1 VDGPVQLG
9 GEGRH
14 GRASSALL
22 IGAIAT
28 VTIAVAGLG
37 PAAAHGTVP
46 SRLNAGGRPVG
57 GTSTSIDGGAPVLSS
72 GRSELAAAPAPGLQR
87 RRSGSAISLTPS
99 TAKPRWAC
107 PQRAC
112 EAIIDPRPVRAS
124 HGYALPNGGPQLEGS
139 GELGG
144 YSPQDLRSAYKIPT
158 AVGSTQTIALVDAYG
173 YSTAEADLAKYRE
186 RYGLE
191 PCTKGNGCFRKV
203 NEKGEEANYPPNN
216 EEWSLESALDLDMA
230 SAACAK
236 CHLLLVEATTEN
248 PADTAES
255 VNTAAKLGA
264 TEISNSYGYPE
275 GYEPYCGKTGCA
287 EFSNDYK
294 HTGVF
299 VTASAGDSGYNNHF
313 FGLAS
318 PDFPATSPNVV
329 AVGGTSLHKAAN
341 ARGWSE
347 QVWNE
352 PAGKIGTG
360 GGCSKFESK
369 PAWQTDK
376 GCAKR
381 MDNDVAAVAAVETPV
396 SVYSSLIAGGWED
409 FGGTS
414 ASSPLMAGIAAH
426 ASAHTR
432 SLGADAFYEAP
443 GSLFDVT
450 TGSNGTCTPPS
461 EDAYFC
467 NAEVGYDG
475 PTGLGTPN
483 GVPAGPPPSVVTG
496 VASLVARSSA
506 TLNGTVNPNGGEVG
520 VCKLE
525 FGTSVAYGSSAGC
538 VPSPGSGEGVVGV
551 SAAVSGLVG
560 NTTYHFR
567 VVASNV
573 GGSGV
578 GSDQT
583 FKTLAT
589 APSELQFAASIGHYE
604 NSEIKFRGP
613 SVVAVDPSGNA
624 WVADRG
630 NRRVV
635 EFNAERKYVRQFG
648 EEGSGPG
655 QFMGIGGVATSAS
668 GHVFVSDPGNYRVQ
682 EFGPAGEFV
691 RSFTGHLFEPGG
703 VAVDA
708 EGNVWVLNS
717 RNYPEGGRVVEF
729 SPTGGFL
736 GAWGSSGSGAGQL
749 GWAYGLAVAGGH
761 VYVAENVNQRV
772 QEFSTTGE
780 FVRQFDEKGSGN
792 GKSNQPYGIAAA
804 PGTGNL
810 YVSEAGG
817 SRVQEFSPTGGFVA
831 AFGSA
836 GSGNGQFGALSP
848 QGVAAGPSGRVL
860 VADTANNRVQE
871 WAGGEAPSY
880 LASITHYENSEIR
893 FRSPNAVAVDP
904 AGNIWVADSG
914 NQRLVEF
921 NAARKYV
928 RQFGE
933 EGSGPGQFQG
943 IGGIATNAAGDVY
956 VSDPGNYRVQE
967 FGPAGEFLRAFTG
980 HLAEP
985 AGIAVDAEGNVWVL
999 NSRNYPEGGRVVEFS
1014 ATGSFLGAWG
1024 SSGSAAGQLG
1034 WAFGLAVAGG
1044 HVYVAENVNQRV
1056 QEFSTTGEF
1065 VRQFDE
1071 KGSGNGKSNQPYG
1084 IAADPTTGN
1093 IYVTENGNNRV
1104 QAFTPTGAFI
1114 ATFGSPGTGNGQ
1126 FGPQSPQG
1134 IAIGATTGNA
1144 IIADTTNNRIQE
1156 WAAP

>member
-1 VDGPVQLG
+1 VTTA
-9 GEGRH
+9 
-14 GRASSALL
+14 ASSITQTSATLNGTVNPNGGTVSACRFEYGGAGPGEYFNSVPCSSLPGSGETPVAVAAALESL
-22 IGAIAT
+22 GENSTYHFRVVATNAGGTSYGSDQSLKTLPSPPTVVTEAASAITSGGAKLPGTVNPNNGEVSECKLEYGTTVSYGSSSPCVPSPGSGENQVAVSAT
-28 VTIAVAGLG
+28 VTGLAGKTTYHFRIS
-37 PAAAHGTVP
+37 AT
-46 SRLNAGGRPVG
+46 NAGGTSNGADRTFKTLPNAPTVVTGAASGVAQTSAVLNASVNPNGGTVSVCTLEYGTTTAYGSSAACVPSPGSGESTVAVSASVTGLSVNTTYHFRVLATNVG
-57 GTSTSIDGGAPVLSS
+57 GTSA
-72 GRSELAAAPAPGLQR
+72 
-87 RRSGSAISLTPS
+87 GSDQVFKT
-99 TAKPRWAC
+99 
-107 PQRAC
+107 
-112 EAIIDPRPVRAS
+112 
-124 HGYALPNGGPQLEGS
+124 LP
-139 GELGG
+139 
-144 YSPQDLRSAYKIPT
+144 K
-158 AVGSTQTIALVDAYG
+158 
-173 YSTAEADLAKYRE
+173 
-186 RYGLE
+186 
-191 PCTKGNGCFRKV
+191 
-203 NEKGEEANYPPNN
+203 
-216 EEWSLESALDLDMA
+216 
-230 SAACAK
+230 
-236 CHLLLVEATTEN
+236 
-248 PADTAES
+248 
-255 VNTAAKLGA
+255 
-264 TEISNSYGYPE
+264 
-275 GYEPYCGKTGCA
+275 
-287 EFSNDYK
+287 
-294 HTGVF
+294 
-299 VTASAGDSGYNNHF
+299 
-313 FGLAS
+313 
-318 PDFPATSPNVV
+318 
-329 AVGGTSLHKAAN
+329 
-341 ARGWSE
+341 
-347 QVWNE
+347 
-352 PAGKIGTG
+352 
-360 GGCSKFESK
+360 
-369 PAWQTDK
+369 
-376 GCAKR
+376 
-381 MDNDVAAVAAVETPV
+381 
-396 SVYSSLIAGGWED
+396 
-409 FGGTS
+409 
-414 ASSPLMAGIAAH
+414 
-426 ASAHTR
+426 
-432 SLGADAFYEAP
+432 
-443 GSLFDVT
+443 
-450 TGSNGTCTPPS
+450 
-461 EDAYFC
+461 
-467 NAEVGYDG
+467 
-475 PTGLGTPN
+475 
-483 GVPAGPPPSVVTG
+483 PPSVVTG

-506 TLNGTVNPNGGEVG
+506 TLNATVNPNGGEVG

-551 SAAVSGLVG
+551 SAAVTGLVG

-567 VVASNV
+567 VVASNA

-589 APSELQFAASIGHYE
+589 SPSELVFAAGIGHYE
-604 NSEIKFRGP
+604 NGEIKFRGP
-613 SVVAVDPSGNA
+613 GAVALDPSGNT

-635 EFNAERKYVRQFG
+635 EFDAERKYVRQFG

-655 QFMGIGGVATSAS
+655 QFMGIGGIATNAS

-682 EFGPAGEFV
+682 EFGPSGEFV

-708 EGNVWVLNS
+708 EGNVWVLNAH
-717 RNYPEGGRVVEF
+717 NYPEGGRVVEF
-729 SPTGGFL
+729 SATGSFL

-772 QEFSTTGE
+772 QEFSTAGE
-780 FVRQFDEKGSGN
+780 FVRQFDERGSGN

-817 SRVQEFSPTGGFVA
+817 SRVQEFSPTGSFVA

-848 QGVAAGPSGRVL
+848 QGVAVGGSGRVL
-860 VADTANNRVQE
+860 LADTANNRVEE
-871 WAGGEAPSY
+871 WLGGEAPSY
-880 LASITHYENSEIR
+880 LASITHYENAEIK

-904 AGNIWVADSG
+904 AGNIWVADNG

-943 IGGIATNAAGDVY
+943 IGGIATNASGDVY

-985 AGIAVDAEGNVWVL
+985 GGIAVDAEGNVWVL
-999 NSRNYPEGGRVVEFS
+999 NARNYPEGGRVVEFS

-1024 SSGSAAGQLG
+1024 SSGSGAGQLG

-1056 QEFSTTGEF
+1056 QEFSTAGEF

-1093 IYVTENGNNRV
+1093 IYVTEAGNNRV
-1104 QAFTPTGAFI
+1104 QAFTPTGGFI
-1114 ATFGSPGTGNGQ
+1114 AAFGSPGTGNGQ